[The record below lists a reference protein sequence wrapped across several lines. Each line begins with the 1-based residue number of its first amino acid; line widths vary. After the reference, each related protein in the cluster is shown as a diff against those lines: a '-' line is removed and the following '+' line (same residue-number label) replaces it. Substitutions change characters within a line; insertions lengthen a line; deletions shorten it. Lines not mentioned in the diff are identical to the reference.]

1 MGENFWLREENRE
14 VGEAE
19 AQQFKNSMVGDWN
32 CLLKREGGLQPWKT
46 SCQDPIKHLGWDFH
60 YENSK
65 QILIVNYYNKKSSLA
80 YI

>member
-46 SCQDPIKHLGWDFH
+46 SC
-60 YENSK
+60 
-65 QILIVNYYNKKSSLA
+65 
-80 YI
+80 